1 MTTPRTLRPYQ
12 TDAIALVRTSLATG
26 HIAPMLSLP
35 TGAGKT
41 VIASN
46 IVAGLLERHKRVCFC
61 VSRLSLVDQT
71 FERFAENGIAPTQ
84 MGVIQGNHAWRRPH
98 APVQIAM
105 VQTLA
110 RRDYPD
116 VAAVIIDEAHELHTA
131 HKAWMAD
138 SRAYHEANPGKLP
151 KPFFIG
157 LSATPWA
164 KGLGKHFDDLLAP
177 VSLADLIE
185 AQSLSKFRVFAP
197 SHPDLTGIK
206 TVAGDYHEGQL
217 GERMSNA
224 VLVANI
230 VETWLASGENRP
242 TLVFA
247 VNRAHARA
255 LADQFEAAGVAT
267 AYVDCDT
274 PKDEREAIGRQ
285 FAAGEVRVV
294 VNIGTLTTGVDWDV
308 RCIVLAR
315 PTKSEMLFV
324 QMIGRG
330 LRTAPGKAECL
341 ILDHSDTHLRLGFV
355 TGIEHTELDD
365 GSKGLSGS
373 KAREKSEPLPWECTE
388 CHAVVPPGIK
398 ACCECGYE
406 RRRPQG
412 VEYAD
417 GDLAELASDG
427 RRGAAVSI
435 TDQIRAQGK
444 AAVYAQLLGYAEE
457 RNRSIG
463 WAGHTYKEIFGFW
476 PQGLSKRIAAEPT
489 PLMRSWLRS
498 RDIRFAKSM
507 SARVNAA
514 GAAHA

>member
-1 MTTPRTLRPYQ
+1 MATPRTLRPYQ
-12 TDAIALVRTSLATG
+12 TDAIALVRNSLTSG
-26 HIAPMLSLP
+26 HIAPMLALP
-35 TGAGKT
+35 TGSGKT
-41 VIASN
+41 VIAAN
-46 IVAGLLERHKRVCFC
+46 IVAGLVERHKRVCFC

-71 FERFAENGIAPTQ
+71 FERFVENGLEPTQ

-110 RRDYPD
+110 RREYPD
-116 VAAVIIDEAHELHTA
+116 VDAVIIDEAHELHSA
-131 HKAWMAD
+131 HKAWMAE
-138 SRAYHEANPGKLP
+138 SQAYRASNPGKLP

-164 KGLGKHFDDLLAP
+164 KGLGRHFDDLLAP
-177 VSLADLIE
+177 VRLADLIE
-185 AQSLSKFRVFAP
+185 AGSLSKFRVFAP
-197 SHPDLTGIK
+197 SHPDLSGIK

-230 VETWLASGENRP
+230 VETWLAKGEDRT

-255 LADQFEAAGVAT
+255 LADQFEAAGVTT

-274 PKDEREAIGRQ
+274 PKDEREEIGRR
-285 FAAGEVRVV
+285 FAAGDVRVV

-355 TGIEHTELDD
+355 TQIEHTELDD
-365 GSKGLSGS
+365 GSKGAGG
-373 KAREKSEPLPWECTE
+373 KASEKSEPLPWECTE
-388 CHAVVPPGIK
+388 CHAVVPPGIRE
-398 ACCECGYE
+398 CCECGFV
-406 RRRPQG
+406 RRRQQG

-417 GDLAELASDG
+417 GDLAELSSDG
-427 RRGAAVSI
+427 TRGKAVSI
-435 TDQIRAQGK
+435 ADQIRAQGK
-444 AAVYAQLLGYAEE
+444 AAVYAQLLWYAEE
-457 RNRSIG
+457 RNRAIG
-463 WAGHTYKEIFGFW
+463 WAGHAYKELFGVW
-476 PQGLSKRIAAEPT
+476 PQGLSKRFAVEPA

-514 GAAHA
+514 GVTHA